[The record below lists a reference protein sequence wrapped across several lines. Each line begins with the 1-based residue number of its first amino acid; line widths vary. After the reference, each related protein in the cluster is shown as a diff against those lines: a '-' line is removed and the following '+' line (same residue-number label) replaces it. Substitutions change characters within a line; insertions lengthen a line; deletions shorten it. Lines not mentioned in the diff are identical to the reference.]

1 MEIHSGAEAGDGNTG
16 VIESSKVNAIQDL
29 TLVDASVILSLNN
42 AHAKETSALDDA
54 SLTSLLDIAFYA
66 RGIDR
71 GATAILIALDQNAS
85 YGSPNFKWFKAS
97 RESFVYIDRI
107 IVASSARG
115 KGIAR
120 LLYADLFAAA
130 KQAGH
135 DRVVCE
141 VNIDP
146 PNPASEA
153 FHAAMGFDAI
163 GEATI
168 HNGTKTVRYFEKTLR

>member
-1 MEIHSGAEAGDGNTG
+1 MAQNKQVNGIHN
-16 VIESSKVNAIQDL
+16 L
-29 TLVDASVILSLNN
+29 TSLDVATMLPLNN

-54 SLTSLLDIAFYA
+54 SFAALLEMAFYA

-71 GATAILIALDQNAS
+71 GATAFLIALDHQAS
-85 YGSPNFKWFKAS
+85 YGSPNFIWFKSA

-107 IVASSARG
+107 IVSSSARG
-115 KGIAR
+115 RGIAR
-120 LLYADLFAAA
+120 LLYEDLFAAA
-130 KQAGH
+130 RKAGH

-146 PNPASEA
+146 PNLVSEA
-153 FHAAMGFDAI
+153 FHATMGFKRV

-168 HNGTKTVRYFEKTLR
+168 HDGTKTVRYLETTLR